1 MAEVSVDSFYGC
13 EIALMTCSAADAV
26 FQRILWR
33 YDQIDHIE
41 ASLFNHVPYDGEMTD
56 VQRIE

>member
-1 MAEVSVDSFYGC
+1 MSVVSFYGC
-13 EIALMTCSAADAV
+13 EIALMACSAADAV
-26 FQRILWR
+26 FKRILWR

-41 ASLFNHVPYDGEMTD
+41 ASHFNHVPYDGEMTD